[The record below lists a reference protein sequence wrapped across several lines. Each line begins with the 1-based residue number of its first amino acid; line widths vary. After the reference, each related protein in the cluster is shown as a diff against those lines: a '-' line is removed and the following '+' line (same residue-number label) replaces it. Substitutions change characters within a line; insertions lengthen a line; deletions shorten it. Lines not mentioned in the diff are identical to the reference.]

1 MNLDPATIRT
11 IDELNDSS
19 WNVML
24 KDPAKAADI
33 ATHALD
39 LSRRCQYDKGRAS
52 ALLNSAW
59 CHLFLS
65 DLSGAESIASE
76 ALELYNTMDNLLG
89 LSLGY
94 NLMGSVFH
102 QRGDF
107 DKALEWFMKSL
118 EIAKSLGRKDRE
130 AAALNNVGEV
140 LKDSGEIQEALTYF
154 MRASEAMKAMGDEK
168 TDGVEIEPNVLVNI
182 GESFLAL
189 GETENASSYLEL
201 ALDSAEAVEDAGTQA
216 RTLKALAHVA
226 KRRGSVKD
234 AQDLFSR
241 ALEIAQSSGQVL
253 IASEAMTENAELLI
267 ETGNLTEALR
277 LLELALETTGNA
289 GAKRNVPECYRLRSL
304 AREYLGDIASALA
317 DYKRYKEALDD
328 LSDERVAR
336 LVHNAEARYELESAK
351 KEAEIFRL
359 RNVELKERRAELER
373 TNARLHAVTEIG
385 REITASLDMET
396 VARIVHRR
404 LGELLDATDFSL
416 ALLDSAT
423 DRIVF
428 RLFIQGN
435 VESPVFSIPA
445 DSKDSFSAWVIAHG
459 EPLLIKD
466 APLEYGKYINASG
479 FRKGTDTSSLL
490 FTPLFSGSRVVGAIG
505 IQSMQPQAY
514 SGEDLKLIGALASF
528 VSVALE
534 NSRVHEELR
543 KVNLALQTEKSE
555 LERLTRKV
563 SHIANHDGL
572 TGLPNRLLLAELLDT
587 ALKRSRRVK
596 KLVAVMYMDLDDFKP
611 INDKYGHRAGD
622 IALVVVSNRLK
633 QVLRASDTVARV
645 GGDEFVAIVTDLDSK
660 LTASLVADKL
670 VVSCSQPMDVGGTE
684 CRVGVSVGIAFYP
697 DDGVKAEELLRHADD
712 ALYQVKRRGKNG
724 FAFYNGNETRDEEPK
739 SLYKPEF

>member
-1 MNLDPATIRT
+1 MDLDPDSIRT

-19 WNVML
+19 WQVML
-24 KDPAKAADI
+24 RDPVGAADI
-33 ATHALD
+33 ATHALE
-39 LSRRCQYDKGRAS
+39 LSRTIHYDKGIAS

-65 DLSGAESIASE
+65 DLSGAETFALE
-76 ALELYNTMDNLLG
+76 ALNLYNAMDDLLG
-89 LSLGY
+89 LSLSY
-94 NLMGSVFH
+94 NVLGAVFH
-102 QRGDF
+102 ERGEF
-107 DKALEWFMKSL
+107 DKALERFMKSL

-130 AAALNNVGEV
+130 AASLNNVGEV
-140 LKDSGEIQEALTYF
+140 LKDAGEIQEALTYF

-168 TDGVEIEPNVLVNI
+168 AAGVEIEPNVLVNI
-182 GESFLAL
+182 GEAFLAL

-201 ALDSAEAVEDAGTQA
+201 ALDSAEAVEDAGTEA
-216 RTLKALAHVA
+216 RTLKALANVA
-226 KRRGSVKD
+226 KRRGFVKE
-234 AQDLFSR
+234 AQDLFTR
-241 ALEIAQSSGQVL
+241 ALERAQSTGQIL

-267 ETGNLTEALR
+267 ETGDLTEALR
-277 LLELALETTGNA
+277 LLELALETTGNS

-304 AREYLGDIASALA
+304 AREHLGDIAVALA
-317 DYKRYKEALDD
+317 DYKRYKEALDA

-351 KEAEIFRL
+351 KEGEIFRL
-359 RNVELKERRAELER
+359 RNVELKEGRAELER
-373 TNARLHAVTEIG
+373 TNARLRAVAEIG

-404 LGELLDATDFSL
+404 LAEHLDATDFSL
-416 ALLDSAT
+416 ALLDSST
-423 DRIVF
+423 DSIVF

-435 VESPVFSIPA
+435 VESPVFSIPV
-445 DSKDSFSAWVIAHG
+445 DSKESFSAWVIAHG
-459 EPLLIKD
+459 EPLLITD
-466 APLEYGKYINASG
+466 APKEYGKYITSPG
-479 FRKGTDTSSLL
+479 FRVGTDTSSLL
-490 FTPLFSGSRVVGAIG
+490 FTPLFSESRVVGAIG
-505 IQSMQPQAY
+505 IQSMKPNAY
-514 SGEDLKLIGALASF
+514 TEEDLKLIGALASF

-543 KVNLALQTEKSE
+543 KLNIALQTEKSE

-587 ALKRSRRVK
+587 ALKRSRRAK

-633 QVLRASDTVARV
+633 QLLRASDTVARV

-684 CRVGVSVGIAFYP
+684 CNVGVSIGIAFFP

-724 FAFYNGNETRDEEPK
+724 FAFYNGLELRDEEPK
-739 SLYKPEF
+739 IVSQAEP